1 MGHQKETTKIM
12 GKNVLLRFEQMT
24 AMIGNLLRMGMENM
38 SGVARSPFGI
48 KAFYQLQGCN

>member
-1 MGHQKETTKIM
+1 
-12 GKNVLLRFEQMT
+12 MT